1 MIDVLNV
8 SAEVVAAI
16 FGIAI
21 TVVAI
26 IVQLAATRFNHQIT
40 DMFIRDPVN
49 ISVQSFFLLTTM
61 SCIWLSV
68 SPEFANKFSMLG
80 VWLVTVALLLLL
92 PYFYYVFTFI
102 SPLNVINRI
111 GKRAERAIAG
121 HQRVKTI
128 NAVEHLQDVARNAID
143 QGDRAIALACVNTFS
158 ELFEHYQTHRPD
170 MPSVWFE
177 VEGLEQDPD
186 FVSFEP
192 TAMAALTK
200 SQLWFE
206 SKILQQFLNMMWM
219 SVPTMRDVAAS
230 LGIAVKRAA
239 TTHLDRED
247 VTAVALRAMNS
258 LIRASLNARDA
269 RTSYH
274 LLSQYRTIIEVL
286 LNHGFEQTAMTAS
299 AHLAGYGRLAFS
311 TNQPFILEVA
321 AFDLASLIKHA
332 HKHSPATLEG
342 MMSEFL
348 ELDQQIRF
356 EADEESLL
364 GVRRAQ
370 MQVAS
375 YFLEQGEDKLVGAIV
390 DDLKLERSDRLQRIA
405 NHLQKEDQ
413 EMFWEFTPRGINFNY
428 LEPEMRPYL
437 DKLMELI
444 RNAE

>member
-1 MIDVLNV
+1 MI
-8 SAEVVAAI
+8 
-16 FGIAI
+16 
-21 TVVAI
+21 
-26 IVQLAATRFNHQIT
+26 
-40 DMFIRDPVN
+40 
-49 ISVQSFFLLTTM
+49 
-61 SCIWLSV
+61 CIWLSV
-68 SPEFANKFSMLG
+68 SPDLADKFSMLG
-80 VWLVTVALLLLL
+80 VGLVTVSLMLLL

-111 GKRAERAIAG
+111 GKRAEKAISD
-121 HQRVKTI
+121 HQRIKTI

-143 QGDRAIALACVNTFS
+143 QGDRAIALACVSTFS

-170 MPSVWFE
+170 MPSAWFE

-192 TAMAALTK
+192 TAMEALTN
-200 SQLWFE
+200 SRLWFE

-230 LGIAVKRAA
+230 LGIAVRRAA
-239 TTHLDRED
+239 TTHLDRKD

-286 LNHGFEQTAMTAS
+286 LDIGYEQTAMTAS
-299 AHLAGYGRLAFS
+299 AHLASYGRLAFS

-321 AFDLASLIKHA
+321 AFDLATLIKHA
-332 HKHSPATLEG
+332 HKHNPAILEDL
-342 MMSEFL
+342 MSEFL
-348 ELDQQIRF
+348 ELDQQIRY
-356 EADEESLL
+356 EADEETLV

-370 MQVAS
+370 KQVAS

-390 DDLKLERSDRLQRIA
+390 DDLRLERPDRLQRIA
-405 NHLQKEDQ
+405 DHLKEEDQ

-428 LEPEMRPYL
+428 LEPKMRPYN
-437 DKLMELI
+437 DELMSLL
-444 RNAE
+444 RKTG